1 MNSKNIDLIV
11 VRFLL
16 RKSMYSSKVLR
27 RPGLWFEVTQ
37 LSSIHIQLE
46 DAAASKVFCLL
57 LCRQDIRHPLTM
69 LGQRKDNLG
78 SSTTF
83 EPVLSMI
90 WGSQHDFWTS
100 FEPDLR
106 IPAHIDHLNRWKFPR
121 CLQIPYFD
129 RSLKGV
135 VFRTL
140 QYFFWESQEY
150 LIN

>member
-1 MNSKNIDLIV
+1 
-11 VRFLL
+11 
-16 RKSMYSSKVLR
+16 MYSNKVCDDLDC
-27 RPGLWFEVTQ
+27 
-37 LSSIHIQLE
+37 SSGSHSSHQFKVELE
-46 DAAASKVFCLL
+46 YAAASKVFCLL

-106 IPAHIDHLNRWKFPR
+106 IPAHIDHLNRWQFPR
-121 CLQIPYFD
+121 RLKIPHFN
-129 RSLKGV
+129 RSVKGV

-150 LIN
+150 LINYLFIF